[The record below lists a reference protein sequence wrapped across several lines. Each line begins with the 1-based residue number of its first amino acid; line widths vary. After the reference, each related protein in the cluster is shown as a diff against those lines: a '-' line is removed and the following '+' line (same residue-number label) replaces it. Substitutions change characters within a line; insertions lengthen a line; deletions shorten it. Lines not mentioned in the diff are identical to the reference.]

1 MASIKNILV
10 VHPKFGELINETF
23 LNETQFKI
31 FLNMLH
37 TSLEVNENFS
47 TFNGKDLLIHIPNV
61 LLKESL
67 ILGQAK
73 EVSMAEV
80 AVAKS
85 KLEG

>member
-37 TSLEVNENFS
+37 TSLELNENFS
-47 TFNGKDLLIHIPNV
+47 TFNGRI
-61 LLKESL
+61 S
-67 ILGQAK
+67 
-73 EVSMAEV
+73 
-80 AVAKS
+80 
-85 KLEG
+85 

>member
-1 MASIKNILV
+1 
-10 VHPKFGELINETF
+10 
-23 LNETQFKI
+23 
-31 FLNMLH
+31 MLH
-37 TSLEVNENFS
+37 TSLELNENFS

-80 AVAKS
+80 DCKIKVRGLVSLFVTIKQS
-85 KLEG
+85 GGVVDNPMST

>member
-1 MASIKNILV
+1 
-10 VHPKFGELINETF
+10 
-23 LNETQFKI
+23 
-31 FLNMLH
+31 MLH
-37 TSLEVNENFS
+37 NSLELNENFS